1 MKDEV
6 WVLRL
11 KSELLVLFLK
21 NFQENLKQILLGK
34 KQNVWNYPS
43 NEILFVY
50 ANIKYAHMVAQ
61 VNFAD
66 QFFNSN
72 TYLSLS
78 ATKMTLRSS
87 SSEAKTRITCRTLRH
102 LNRLSKSTC
111 SSRESVGRLNSMTWV
126 ITESVSLIYWVHF
139 AKVYWA
145 NGRKQKAVVFCCACA
160 CSSDLISCT
169 GKEGFYFDN
178 LPWSGKGGLHQTPHE
193 GIDQSCWDASP
204 SLYLIQDLKRG
215 CWQLMETYCCGF
227 KRSWLSSSHF
237 LFWKIAK
244 ASISMP
250 LCEENSTQC
259 ACLPVLVQAASCLE
273 SWLGNRSFWRSY
285 DTNPVALSSHTYSF
299 LWKQT
304 LTSFF
309 IMITF
314 FLINLIYIWNIAGIL
329 LLSLGIC

>member
-1 MKDEV
+1 MSKITYPM
-6 WVLRL
+6 RY
-11 KSELLVLFLK
+11 FL
-21 NFQENLKQILLGK
+21 
-34 KQNVWNYPS
+34 YT
-43 NEILFVY
+43 
-50 ANIKYAHMVAQ
+50 NIKYAQMVAQ

-126 ITESVSLIYWVHF
+126 ITESVSRIYWVHF

-145 NGRKQKAVVFCCACA
+145 NGHKQKAVVFCCACA

-169 GKEGFYFDN
+169 GKEGFYFDD
-178 LPWSGKGGLHQTPHE
+178 LPWSRKGGLHQTPHE

-259 ACLPVLVQAASCLE
+259 ACLPVLVRAASCLE

-285 DTNPVALSSHTYSF
+285 DINPVALSSHTYSF
-299 LWKQT
+299 LWNQT

-314 FLINLIYIWNIAGIL
+314 FFFNKSNLHLKHRRHSLAPFGHL
-329 LLSLGIC
+329 LRVLKYHRIQN

>member
-1 MKDEV
+1 MENEGWSLSLEAEV
-6 WVLRL
+6 WNFGVVFKKFPGEFETNSTGKETKCL
-11 KSELLVLFLK
+11 KLPIQWDIFC
-21 NFQENLKQILLGK
+21 IC
-34 KQNVWNYPS
+34 
-43 NEILFVY
+43 
-50 ANIKYAHMVAQ
+50 KYKVCTYCMVAQ

-259 ACLPVLVQAASCLE
+259 ACLSVLVQAASCLE

-304 LTSFF
+304 LTTFF

-314 FLINLIYIWNIAGIL
+314 F
-329 LLSLGIC
+329 

>member
-11 KSELLVLFLK
+11 KSDTLVFLK

-78 ATKMTLRSS
+78 ATKITLRSS

-193 GIDQSCWDASP
+193 GIDQRCWDASP

-259 ACLPVLVQAASCLE
+259 ACLPVLVQAA
-273 SWLGNRSFWRSY
+273 
-285 DTNPVALSSHTYSF
+285 V
-299 LWKQT
+299 WKVDWGIAH
-304 LTSFF
+304 FGGH
-309 IMITF
+309 MIPT
-314 FLINLIYIWNIAGIL
+314 L
-329 LLSLGIC
+329 LLSLHTHTASSESKHWPPSLSW

>member
-11 KSELLVLFLK
+11 KSEILVLFLK

-178 LPWSGKGGLHQTPHE
+178 LPWSGKGGFHQTPHE

-259 ACLPVLVQAASCLE
+259 ACLPVLVQTASCLE

>member
-1 MKDEV
+1 
-6 WVLRL
+6 
-11 KSELLVLFLK
+11 
-21 NFQENLKQILLGK
+21 
-34 KQNVWNYPS
+34 
-43 NEILFVY
+43 
-50 ANIKYAHMVAQ
+50 MVAQ

-111 SSRESVGRLNSMTWV
+111 SSRESVGRLNSITWV

-244 ASISMP
+244 ASISML

-285 DTNPVALSSHTYSF
+285 DINPVALSSHTYSF

-314 FLINLIYIWNIAGIL
+314 F
-329 LLSLGIC
+329 